1 MNRKLKNGW
10 WMLLSLAFLAGCGGH
25 GPLREGA
32 LVFKGKVTQ
41 VQYRLGQ
48 GYTLLIDGEG
58 KTMRLDGYPGVPCA
72 EVEIFNHGGQEYEV
86 FQTAP
91 QS

>member
-1 MNRKLKNGW
+1 
-10 WMLLSLAFLAGCGGH
+10 MLAMVLFLAGCGGH

-32 LVFKGKVTQ
+32 LVFKGRVAQ
-41 VQYRLGQ
+41 VQHRLGQ

-58 KTMRLDGYPGVPCA
+58 KTTRLEGYPGVPCT

-86 FQTAP
+86 FQAAP